1 MFCFTSLQ
9 FTNVQY
15 QNVMYKY
22 ISYDGHCIVM
32 DILIIEAEYSLQ
44 KKKLFLC
51 LAVLVVWLCSAN

>member
-15 QNVMYKY
+15 PNVMYKY
-22 ISYDGHCIVM
+22 ISYDECIVM
-32 DILIIEAEYSLQ
+32 EVLIVEAEYSLQ

-51 LAVLVVWLCSAN
+51 LAVLVVCAL